1 MIYNDLYLCRKFL
14 RFLHFLHRILKVGEF
29 AQNYGVF
36 AKNSVVFDEIVV
48 VLDQL
53 LLMSS
58 IGFFVVNLPKY
69 LENSKIGVIFA
80 PSSNSKY

>member
-29 AQNYGVF
+29 AT
-36 AKNSVVFDEIVV
+36 NSAVFDERIV

-53 LLMSS
+53 
-58 IGFFVVNLPKY
+58 FC
-69 LENSKIGVIFA
+69 SKFAKTLGIFQNGCYICA
-80 PSSNSKY
+80 KIDKIRGINGKQ